1 MRAVILH
8 GPVLRWEDERRVD
21 APSCR
26 ADRKRVHGT
35 ASTAHRTKA
44 SFAPSNIGAIM
55 DATAL
60 VLDVDG
66 IDIRLASLD
75 SVFLHVALGWRE
87 LKMNGDERR
96 KQRVGT
102 KGCE

>member
-1 MRAVILH
+1 
-8 GPVLRWEDERRVD
+8 
-21 APSCR
+21 
-26 ADRKRVHGT
+26 
-35 ASTAHRTKA
+35 
-44 SFAPSNIGAIM
+44 M